1 MDEINYKYKVIIRKT
16 EKYQKITDNIRIKL
30 KKEGLVN
37 ESGKVK
43 LPGVSSRILKMMKK
57 EFVDCPVL
65 EDNIQFI
72 QCFICPN
79 FQSRVTGTVLC
90 KGNQLQK

>member
-43 LPGVSSRILKMMKK
+43 LPGVSNRILKMMKK